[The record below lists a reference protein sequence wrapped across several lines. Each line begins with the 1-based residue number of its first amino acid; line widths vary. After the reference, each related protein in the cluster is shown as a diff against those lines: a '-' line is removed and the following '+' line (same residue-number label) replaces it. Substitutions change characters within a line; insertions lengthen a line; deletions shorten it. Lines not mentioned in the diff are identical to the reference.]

1 LRGEAGMIHISDL
14 QIKDVVNVHD
24 GKKLGS
30 IEDVDIDLKT
40 GKIQAIM
47 ITSQGKVL
55 GFFGKGE
62 EIVIPWRNI
71 VKIGKDV
78 ILVRVS
84 KNVETE

>member
-1 LRGEAGMIHISDL
+1 MIHISDL

-78 ILVRVS
+78 ILVRVP